1 MASIHKEIV
10 IEASPEHVWE
20 AVRDVGA
27 VHQRLT
33 PGILLDAR
41 LQGDERVLAF
51 AQGMVVRELIVDL
64 DDETRRLAYAVVEG
78 SRRTTYHHASMQVF
92 ANDESGSRL
101 VWITDF
107 LPHDQVRS
115 IAAIVERGAE
125 VIKQTLESSKP
136 LAVEK
141 SLLAEG

>member
-1 MASIHKEIV
+1 MASIYKEIV

-41 LQGDERVLAF
+41 LQGDERVLTF
-51 AQGMVVRELIVDL
+51 AQGMVVRELIVAL

-78 SRRTTYHHASMQVF
+78 SRRTSYHHASMQVF
-92 ANDESGSRL
+92 ADGESGSRL

-107 LPHDQVRS
+107 LPHEQARS
-115 IAAIVERGAE
+115 IAAIIERGAE
-125 VIKQTLESSKP
+125 VIKRTLESSKP
-136 LAVEK
+136 LSGEK
-141 SLLAEG
+141 SLLTEG